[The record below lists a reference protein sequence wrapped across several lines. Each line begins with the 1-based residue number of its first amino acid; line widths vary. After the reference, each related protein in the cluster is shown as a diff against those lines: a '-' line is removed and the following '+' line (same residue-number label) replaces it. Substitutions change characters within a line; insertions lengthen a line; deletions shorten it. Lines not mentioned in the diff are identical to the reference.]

1 MLSISCCRQQKSN
14 KNQKKTKKKKD
25 KSRSEIYPFLYA
37 DKIIKA
43 SVALCSASLRG
54 NVLSAQPPE
63 YPDALEAEIHGEQR
77 QQGMQPNLRAK
88 NFRL

>member
-54 NVLSAQPPE
+54 KVLSAQP
-63 YPDALEAEIHGEQR
+63 QR
-77 QQGMQPNLRAK
+77 
-88 NFRL
+88 